1 MTDGI
6 ESALAQAREAA
17 GGLDVSIGGGAEAG
31 QQYLRAGLR
40 RADLKVPVLL
50 GGGTRLFERDP
61 GGGAAPRL
69 EGTGTVESPTGVVH
83 LTYRVVN

>member
-17 GGLDVSIGGGAEAG
+17 GGLD
-31 QQYLRAGLR
+31 AGLL
-40 RADLKVPVLL
+40 DELTLNVVPVLL

-61 GGGAAPRL
+61 GGGATPRL
-69 EGTGTVESPTGVVH
+69 ERTGTVESPTGVVH